1 MSDPIIND
9 SAIRAARF
17 ALDGL
22 ALQQELIGNNLANVD
37 TPGYQ
42 AQTVDF
48 QTTLK
53 RALNGSDHEPVRMS
67 LTNAGH
73 LQAEVRSSQSPQTL
87 LRTGGSRR
95 ADGNN
100 VDVEVEMSQMAETG
114 IAYQAI
120 TQLVSKKLLLMKNI
134 ADRR

>member
-1 MSDPIIND
+1 MSDPILND
-9 SAIRAARF
+9 SAMRTARF

-22 ALQQELIGNNLANVD
+22 ALQQELIGNNLANID

-42 AQTVDF
+42 AQTADF
-48 QTTLK
+48 QTTLR
-53 RALNGSDHEPVRMS
+53 RALDAGENSPARMAV
-67 LTNAGH
+67 THAGH
-73 LQAEVRSSQSPQTL
+73 VQPDVRPDSVQTL

-100 VDVEVEMSQMAETG
+100 VDVDVEMAQMGEAG